1 MPKGPRQRPAE
12 RYRLKY
18 SRLRRAARALVF
30 ENGALCDEV
39 ARLEAKCLR
48 ARDERR
54 FLLTR
59 LLQLRAMAGPEEVP
73 GEVTGRRPRRGGSR
87 ADGSRDG
94 GKDGARSTGARDGSK
109 PTGSRDGAR
118 DGVRSTGPRDGPRD
132 ESRSTGPRDG
142 PRDESRST
150 GPRDGS
156 RPVGSRD
163 GVRPTGARDGPRDGP
178 GDGSRSNGPRE
189 GSRTTG
195 PRDGPRDESRDG
207 LRPMGMRDSPRDD
220 LKPNGPRGGPKL
232 DVLPAAILRSPE
244 DTSSPAG
251 PPAAILRPPPRR
263 RGGALTLPLVLG
275 PLTVHSLGVGGVG
288 PGAILPLGFR
298 STRLFASTRRPA
310 RRCLYTCRIMAGPRC
325 EIVSEDEPGRVLV
338 GPTPDV
344 CHGRL
349 LQALGEAGGR
359 PRAMPP
365 APGAGDDFF
374 GLTHPTVRRLLQ
386 GEAGAFLHP
395 EEEEEEEEDDD
406 DDDDDDEDDEEEEEE
421 EGAAPAFTY
430 ADVFLG
436 SPTGSDE

>member
-59 LLQLRAMAGPEEVP
+59 LLQLRAMAGPEEIA

-87 ADGSRDG
+87 VDGSRDG
-94 GKDGARSTGARDGSK
+94 GKDGARSTGAREGSR

-118 DGVRSTGPRDGPRD
+118 DGARPSGSRPVGSRD
-132 ESRSTGPRDG
+132 ESRPT
-142 PRDESRST
+142 
-150 GPRDGS
+150 GS

-163 GVRPTGARDGPRDGP
+163 GARPTGSRDGPRDGP
-178 GDGSRSNGPRE
+178 GDGSRSNGA
-189 GSRTTG
+189 
-195 PRDGPRDESRDG
+195 RDGPRDESRDG
-207 LRPMGMRDSPRDD
+207 LRPAGPRDGPRDD
-220 LKPNGPRGGPKL
+220 LRPNGPRGGPKL
-232 DVLPAAILRSPE
+232 DVPPAAILRPPE

-251 PPAAILRPPPRR
+251 PPAAILRPTPRR
-263 RGGALTLPLVLG
+263 RGGTLTLPLALG
-275 PLTVHSLGVGGVG
+275 PLTVHSLGVGGLG

-298 STRLFASTRRPA
+298 STRLFTSTRRPA
-310 RRCLYTCRIMAGPRC
+310 RRCLYTCRIVAGPRC
-325 EIVSEDEPGRVLV
+325 EIVAEDEPGRVLA

-365 APGAGDDFF
+365 APGAGADFF

-395 EEEEEEEEDDD
+395 EDEEEEEEEEE

-421 EGAAPAFTY
+421 EGATPAFAY
-430 ADVFLG
+430 ADIFLG

>member
-59 LLQLRAMAGPEEVP
+59 LLQLRAMAGPEEIT

-94 GKDGARSTGARDGSK
+94 GKDGARSTGGREGSR

-118 DGVRSTGPRDGPRD
+118 DGARSTGSRDGPRDEPRPTGPRDGPRD
-132 ESRSTGPRDG
+132 ESRPSA
-142 PRDESRST
+142 
-150 GPRDGS
+150 S

-163 GVRPTGARDGPRDGP
+163 ESRPTGSRDGPGDASRSNGARDGPRDG
-178 GDGSRSNGPRE
+178 SRTAGLRDGPRDD
-189 GSRTTG
+189 SRDGLRPAG
-195 PRDGPRDESRDG
+195 PRDGPRDD
-207 LRPMGMRDSPRDD
+207 LR
-220 LKPNGPRGGPKL
+220 PNGPRGGPKL
-232 DVLPAAILRSPE
+232 DVPPAAILRPPE

-263 RGGALTLPLVLG
+263 RGGTLTLPLALG
-275 PLTVHSLGVGGVG
+275 PLTVHSLGVGGLG
-288 PGAILPLGFR
+288 PGAILPLGFH
-298 STRLFASTRRPA
+298 STRLFTSTRRPA
-310 RRCLYTCRIMAGPRC
+310 RRCLYTCRIVAGPRC
-325 EIVSEDEPGRVLV
+325 EIVSEDEPGRVLA

-359 PRAMPP
+359 ARAMPP
-365 APGAGDDFF
+365 APGAGADFF

-395 EEEEEEEEDDD
+395 EDEEEEEEEEEEE
-406 DDDDDDEDDEEEEEE
+406 DDDDEDDEEEEEE
-421 EGAAPAFTY
+421 EGAAPAFAY
-430 ADVFLG
+430 ADIFLG

>member
-54 FLLTR
+54 FLLAR
-59 LLQLRAMAGPEEVP
+59 LLRLRAMAGPEEVP
-73 GEVTGRRPRRGGSR
+73 GEATGRRPRRGGCR
-87 ADGSRDG
+87 EG
-94 GKDGARSTGARDGSK
+94 GKDGARSTAGSRDGSR
-109 PTGSRDGAR
+109 PTGSRATGPR
-118 DGVRSTGPRDGPRD
+118 DGPRDEPRPTGPRDGPRDELRPTGPRDGPRD
-132 ESRSTGPRDG
+132 ESRPTGPRDG
-142 PRDESRST
+142 PRDESRPT
-150 GPRDGS
+150 GS

-163 GVRPTGARDGPRDGP
+163 GGRPTGCREGP
-178 GDGSRSNGPRE
+178 GDGSRSNGLRD
-189 GSRTTG
+189 G
-195 PRDGPRDESRDG
+195 PRDGWWAMGPRDESRDG
-207 LRPMGMRDSPRDD
+207 PRPT
-220 LKPNGPRGGPKL
+220 NGPRGGPKL
-232 DVLPAAILRSPE
+232 DVPPTAILRPPE
-244 DTSSPAG
+244 DNPSPVG
-251 PPAAILRPPPRR
+251 PPAAILRPPPHR
-263 RGGALTLPLVLG
+263 RGGSLALPLVLG

-288 PGAILPLGFR
+288 PGAILPLGYH

-310 RRCLYTCRIMAGPRC
+310 RRCLYTCRIVAGPRC
-325 EIVSEDEPGRVLV
+325 EIVAEDEPGRVLV

-359 PRAMPP
+359 PRAIPP

-374 GLTHPTVRRLLQ
+374 GLTHPTVRQLLQ

-395 EEEEEEEEDDD
+395 EDEDEEEEEEEEE
-406 DDDDDDEDDEEEEEE
+406 DDDDDEDDEEEEEE
-421 EGAAPAFTY
+421 EGAAPAFAY
-430 ADVFLG
+430 ADIFLG

>member
-1 MPKGPRQRPAE
+1 MPKGPRPAE

-59 LLQLRAMAGPEEVP
+59 LLRLRAAAAPEEVP
-73 GEVTGRRPRRGGSR
+73 GEAAGRRPRRG
-87 ADGSRDG
+87 AAARDG
-94 GKDGARSTGARDGSK
+94 GRPAAGRPG
-109 PTGSRDGAR
+109 GSRDGAR
-118 DGVRSTGPRDGPRD
+118 SAGARPVGPRDGA
-132 ESRSTGPRDG
+132 
-142 PRDESRST
+142 
-150 GPRDGS
+150 
-156 RPVGSRD
+156 
-163 GVRPTGARDGPRDGP
+163 RPTGARDGPRDGP
-178 GDGSRSNGPRE
+178 GDGARPEGPRE
-189 GSRTTG
+189 
-195 PRDGPRDESRDG
+195 DSRDG
-207 LRPMGMRDSPRDD
+207 LRPAGLRDSPRDD
-220 LKPNGPRGGPKL
+220 LRPNGPRGGPKP
-232 DVLPAAILRSPE
+232 DPPPAAVLGSPE
-244 DTSSPAG
+244 DTPSSAG

-263 RGGALTLPLVLG
+263 RGAALTLPLALG
-275 PLTVHSLGVGGVG
+275 SLTVHSLGAGGAG
-288 PGAILPLGFR
+288 PGAALPLGFR
-298 STRLFASTRRPA
+298 STRLFASARRPA
-310 RRCLYTCRIMAGPRC
+310 RRCLYTCRIVAGPRC
-325 EIVSEDEPGRVLV
+325 EIASEDEPGRVLA
-338 GPTPDV
+338 GPTPDA

-359 PRAMPP
+359 PRAMPA
-365 APGAGDDFF
+365 APGAGDEFF

-386 GEAGAFLHP
+386 GEAGTFLHP
-395 EEEEEEEEDDD
+395 EEEEEEEEEDE

>member
-18 SRLRRAARALVF
+18 SRLRQAARALVF

-59 LLQLRAMAGPEEVP
+59 LLQLRAMAGPEEIP
-73 GEVTGRRPRRGGSR
+73 GDVTVRRPRRGAAR

-94 GKDGARSTGARDGSK
+94 GKDGTRSTGTRDGSRDGARSTGSRDGARSS
-109 PTGSRDGAR
+109 GSRDGAR
-118 DGVRSTGPRDGPRD
+118 DGAWSTGSRD
-132 ESRSTGPRDG
+132 ESRSTGSRDG
-142 PRDESRST
+142 PRDELRST
-150 GPRDGS
+150 GS

-163 GVRPTGARDGPRDGP
+163 GARATGSRDGPRDGP
-178 GDGSRSNGPRE
+178 GDGARSNGPRD
-189 GSRTTG
+189 GA
-195 PRDGPRDESRDG
+195 RDDSRDG
-207 LRPMGMRDSPRDD
+207 LRPTGLRDGPRDD
-220 LKPNGPRGGPKL
+220 LRPNGPRGGPKL
-232 DVLPAAILRSPE
+232 DVPPATILTSPE

-251 PPAAILRPPPRR
+251 PPAAILRTPPCR
-263 RGGALTLPLVLG
+263 RGGMLTLPLALG
-275 PLTVHSLGVGGVG
+275 PLTVHSLGVGGAG
-288 PGAILPLGFR
+288 PGAVLPVGFR
-298 STRLFASTRRPA
+298 STRLFTSTRRPA
-310 RRCLYTCRIMAGPRC
+310 RRCLYTCRIVAGPRC
-325 EIVSEDEPGRVLV
+325 EITSEDDPGRVLV

-349 LQALGEAGGR
+349 LQALGDAGVR

-374 GLTHPTVRRLLQ
+374 GLAHPAVRRLLQ

-395 EEEEEEEEDDD
+395 EEEEEDEEEEDE
-406 DDDDDDEDDEEEEEE
+406 DDDDDEDEEDDEEE
-421 EGAAPAFTY
+421 EGAAPAFAY
-430 ADVFLG
+430 ADIFLG
-436 SPTGSDE
+436 SPAGSDE

>member
-59 LLQLRAMAGPEEVP
+59 LLQLRATAAGPEEMP

-87 ADGSRDG
+87 AEGCRDG
-94 GKDGARSTGARDGSK
+94 GKDGARSTGSRPMASRDGTRDGARS
-109 PTGSRDGAR
+109 TAARDGAR
-118 DGVRSTGPRDGPRD
+118 DEPRLTAARDGARDEARPPGSRPAGSREAARPSGSRDGPRDGAGDAPRSNGLREGPRDGAREESRDGLRPPGPRDGPRD
-132 ESRSTGPRDG
+132 D
-142 PRDESRST
+142 
-150 GPRDGS
+150 
-156 RPVGSRD
+156 
-163 GVRPTGARDGPRDGP
+163 
-178 GDGSRSNGPRE
+178 
-189 GSRTTG
+189 
-195 PRDGPRDESRDG
+195 
-207 LRPMGMRDSPRDD
+207 LR
-220 LKPNGPRGGPKL
+220 PNGPRGAPKL
-232 DVLPAAILRSPE
+232 DLPPTAILRPPE
-244 DTSSPAG
+244 DTSGSVG
-251 PPAAILRPPPRR
+251 PPATILRPPPRR

-275 PLTVHSLGVGGVG
+275 PLTVHSVGVGGVG
-288 PGAILPLGFR
+288 PGAALPLGFR

-310 RRCLYTCRIMAGPRC
+310 RRCLYTCRIVAGPRC
-325 EIVSEDEPGRVLV
+325 EIVCEDEPGRVLV

-365 APGAGDDFF
+365 APGAGADFF
-374 GLTHPTVRRLLQ
+374 GLTHPAVRRLLQ
-386 GEAGAFLHP
+386 GEAGTFLHP
-395 EEEEEEEEDDD
+395 EEEEEEEEEEDDED
-406 DDDDDDEDDEEEEEE
+406 EEDEDDEEEEED
-421 EGAAPAFTY
+421 EGAPPAFAY

-436 SPTGSDE
+436 SPAGSDE

>member
-59 LLQLRAMAGPEEVP
+59 LLQLQAAAGPEDGP
-73 GEVTGRRPRRGGSR
+73 GEGPGRRPRRGGSR
-87 ADGSRDG
+87 AEGPRDG
-94 GKDGARSTGARDGSK
+94 GKDGARSAAARDG
-109 PTGSRDGAR
+109 PRPA
-118 DGVRSTGPRDGPRD
+118 GPRDGPRPA
-132 ESRSTGPRDG
+132 GPRDG
-142 PRDESRST
+142 GRAAGARDGAGD
-150 GPRDGS
+150 GPRAG
-156 RPVGSRD
+156 
-163 GVRPTGARDGPRDGP
+163 GARDGPRDEP
-178 GDGSRSNGPRE
+178 GEGPRPA
-189 GSRTTG
+189 G
-195 PRDGPRDESRDG
+195 PRDGPGDEP
-207 LRPMGMRDSPRDD
+207 RPS
-220 LKPNGPRGGPKL
+220 GPRGGPRL
-232 DVLPAAILRSPE
+232 DAPPAAVPRAPE
-244 DTSSPAG
+244 GGSGPAG
-251 PPAAILRPPPRR
+251 PPAAVPRPPPRR
-263 RGGALTLPLVLG
+263 RGGASALPLALG
-275 PLTVHSLGVGGVG
+275 PLTVHSLGAGGAG
-288 PGAILPLGFR
+288 PGAALPLGFH

-310 RRCLYTCRIMAGPRC
+310 RRCLYTCRIAAGPRC
-325 EIVSEDEPGRVLV
+325 EIVAEDEPGRALV

-365 APGAGDDFF
+365 APGAGADFF
-374 GLTHPTVRRLLQ
+374 GLTHPTVRRLLR

-395 EEEEEEEEDDD
+395 EEEEEEEEEEEDDD
-406 DDDDDDEDDEEEEEE
+406 DEDEDDEEEEDE

-436 SPTGSDE
+436 SPAGSDE

>member
-94 GKDGARSTGARDGSK
+94 GKDGVRSAGARDGSRDG
-109 PTGSRDGAR
+109 PRPAGSRDGAR
-118 DGVRSTGPRDGPRD
+118 DGTRSTGSRDESRPTGSRDGPRD
-132 ESRSTGPRDG
+132 ESRPTG
-142 PRDESRST
+142 S
-150 GPRDGS
+150 RDGS

-163 GVRPTGARDGPRDGP
+163 GARPTGSRDGP
-178 GDGSRSNGPRE
+178 GDGSRSNGPRD
-189 GSRTTG
+189 GPRDSSRTTG

-207 LRPMGMRDSPRDD
+207 YLRPTGPRDSPRDD
-220 LKPNGPRGGPKL
+220 LRPNGPRGGPKL
-232 DVLPAAILRSPE
+232 DVPPVAILRSPE

-263 RGGALTLPLVLG
+263 RGGALTLLVLG
-275 PLTVHSLGVGGVG
+275 PLTVHSLGVSGVG
-288 PGAILPLGFR
+288 PGAILLGFR

-310 RRCLYTCRIMAGPRC
+310 RRCLYTCRIVAGPRC

-344 CHGRL
+344 CHSRL
-349 LQALGEAGGR
+349 LQALAEAGGR

-365 APGAGDDFF
+365 APGAGTDFF
-374 GLTHPTVRRLLQ
+374 GLTHPAVRRLP

-395 EEEEEEEEDDD
+395 EEEEEEEEEEDDD
-406 DDDDDDEDDEEEEEE
+406 GRDDEEEEEE
-421 EGAAPAFTY
+421 EGAAPAFAY
-430 ADVFLG
+430 ANIFLS
-436 SPTGSDE
+436 SPAGSDE

>member
-1 MPKGPRQRPAE
+1 MPKAPRQRPAE

-18 SRLRRAARALVF
+18 SRLRQAARALVF

-59 LLQLRAMAGPEEVP
+59 LLQLRAMAGPEEGP
-73 GEVTGRRPRRGGSR
+73 GEATGRRPRRGGSR
-87 ADGSRDG
+87 ADG
-94 GKDGARSTGARDGSK
+94 KDGARAAGARDGSR
-109 PTGSRDGAR
+109 PRDGPRDGAR
-118 DGVRSTGPRDGPRD
+118 SAGSRDESRPTGPRDGPRD
-132 ESRSTGPRDG
+132 ESRPA
-142 PRDESRST
+142 
-150 GPRDGS
+150 GS
-156 RPVGSRD
+156 RPVGARDESRPA
-163 GVRPTGARDGPRDGP
+163 GSRPVGAREGARPAGSRDGPRDGP
-178 GDGSRSNGPRE
+178 GDGSRPNGPRDGARAAGPRDE
-189 GSRTTG
+189 SLRLTG
-195 PRDGPRDESRDG
+195 LRDGPRDDSR
-207 LRPMGMRDSPRDD
+207 
-220 LKPNGPRGGPKL
+220 PNGPRGGAKL
-232 DVLPAAILRSPE
+232 DAPPAAVLRPPE
-244 DTSSPAG
+244 DTSSPSG
-251 PPAAILRPPPRR
+251 PPAAISRPPHRR
-263 RGGALTLPLVLG
+263 RVGALTLPLALG

-310 RRCLYTCRIMAGPRC
+310 RRCLYTCRIVAGPRC
-325 EIVSEDEPGRVLV
+325 EIVPEDEPGRVLV

-395 EEEEEEEEDDD
+395 EEEEEEEDEEEDDD
-406 DDDDDDEDDEEEEEE
+406 DDDEEDDEEEEEE
-421 EGAAPAFTY
+421 EGVAPAFTY